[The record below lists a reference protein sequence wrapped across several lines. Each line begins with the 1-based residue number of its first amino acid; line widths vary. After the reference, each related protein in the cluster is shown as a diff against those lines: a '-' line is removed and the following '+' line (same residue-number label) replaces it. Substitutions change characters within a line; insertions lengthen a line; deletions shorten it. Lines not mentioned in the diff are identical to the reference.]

1 MGGGSGVSAVGKLFD
16 DPAIARSTTQ
26 LKPGDVLIAAGAVP
40 AGLHRVH
47 TGAFDVTVSA
57 QGREITTGAL
67 GPGAI
72 VGEISLFAGGRA
84 TATVTAREPSAVETI
99 AVPDARDWLSSH
111 PDVASAIA
119 AEGRERVDRNELA
132 ILLSELTGSTDT
144 HVIDESLDLCSIV
157 RLAGGETLFRQ
168 GDHSD
173 AAYVVITGRLSVR
186 QELEDGCQEV
196 GRLGRG
202 QIVGET
208 GLFEEAPRSASV
220 VAVRDSVVAR
230 ISGAAF
236 EQLMGHHPSL
246 MIRMGRQMLERMVRP
261 RRDLRA
267 TSVLAVAVA
276 TQLDRSESVEAE
288 IVAALRPYG
297 KVALVSPSQVDA
309 DLGRPG
315 TAIADVSDLG
325 VPRLT
330 EYLHEIEI
338 RHDMVV
344 LCVAADDPDPW
355 VRRAT
360 ALADRV
366 LVVVSP
372 DPDERERTTIRRLV
386 GSVPDTTTTIAV
398 VHHPPRTARP
408 FGSRVLLEEIGA
420 DEMFHIRSG
429 VPDDVARVARIATSR
444 SVALVLGGGGARG
457 FAHLGVYRAMV
468 ELGIPI
474 DVIVGSS
481 IGAPLGAGIARGDTP
496 EEAVTHNTT
505 GFAKLLDYTIPVVSL
520 IKAERVTR
528 SIETRFGDWDFE
540 DTWIP
545 FRCVSTNLTQSR
557 VEVHRRG
564 PLAPAVRASVAI
576 PGIMP
581 PVPWGLDL
589 LVDGGVLNNLPVDVV
604 AEEGRS
610 STIIAVDVAPAMG
623 PSAEADFGPSVSGWQ
638 ALRAGLGQKENAYP
652 KISSTLLRSMLV
664 GSIHHR
670 DRLIAEAPVD
680 LLLDLD
686 MSGTGLLDFDQVGAV
701 ADRGYAL
708 AKPLIEAWLDERGGW
723 R

>member
-1 MGGGSGVSAVGKLFD
+1 VSAVGRLFD
-16 DPAIARSTTQ
+16 DLAIARSTTN
-26 LKPGDVLIAAGAVP
+26 LTPGDVLIAAGEVP
-40 AGLHRVH
+40 EGLFRVDH
-47 TGAFDVTVSA
+47 GAFDVTVSF
-57 QGREITTGAL
+57 QDRHITTGRL
-67 GPGAI
+67 GPGEI
-72 VGEISLFAGGRA
+72 VGEVSLFAGGRA
-84 TATVTAREPSAVETI
+84 TATVTASEPSTVERI
-99 AVPDARDWLSSH
+99 AIAQARDWLSRH
-111 PDVASAIA
+111 PEVASTIA
-119 AEGRERVDRNELA
+119 AEGRERIDRNELA
-132 ILLSELTGSTDT
+132 VLLSELTGSTDAE
-144 HVIDESLDLCSIV
+144 VIGESLELCALV
-157 RLAGGETLFRQ
+157 RLAAGQTLFHQ

-173 AAYVVITGRLSVR
+173 AAYVVITGRLAVW
-186 QELEDGCQEV
+186 QTLDGETHEV

-261 RRDLRA
+261 RRDRRA
-267 TSVLAVAVA
+267 ASVLAVAVSKR
-276 TQLDRSESVEAE
+276 LDETVEQG

-297 KVALVSPSQVDA
+297 KVALVSPAQVDS
-309 DLGRPG
+309 DLGQPG
-315 TAIADVSDLG
+315 SASADVADLG

-330 EYLHEIEI
+330 EYLHELEI

-344 LCVAADDPDPW
+344 LCVSPDDPDPW

-366 LVVVSP
+366 LIVVSP
-372 DPDERERTTIRRLV
+372 DPDEQEWRTIRRLV
-386 GSVPDTTTTIAV
+386 RSVPDTTTTIAV
-398 VHHPPRTARP
+398 VHHPPLTSRP
-408 FGSRVLLEEIGA
+408 FGSRALLEEIEA
-420 DEMFHIRSG
+420 DDMFHIRAG
-429 VPDDVARVARIATSR
+429 NADDLARVARLATSR

-481 IGAPLGAGIARGDTP
+481 VGAPLGAGIARGDTP
-496 EEAVTHNTT
+496 EEAVAHNTT
-505 GFAKLLDYTIPVVSL
+505 GFAGLLDYTIPVVSL
-520 IKAERVTR
+520 IKAERITR
-528 SIETRFGDWDFE
+528 SIGVRFGDWDFE

-545 FRCVSTNLTQSR
+545 FRCVSTNLTRSR

-564 PLAPAVRASVAI
+564 PLAPAVRASVSI

-581 PVPWGLDL
+581 PVPWGGDL

-623 PSAEADFGPSVSGWQ
+623 PGAQEDFAHSVSGWQ
-638 ALRAGLGQKENAYP
+638 AFRAGLGRKPSAYP
-652 KISSTLLRSMLV
+652 KISSVLLRSMLV
-664 GSIHHR
+664 GSIRHR

-686 MSGTGLLDFDQVGAV
+686 MSGTGLLDFEQVGPV
-701 ADRGYAL
+701 ADRGYEL
-708 AKPLIEAWLDERGGW
+708 AKPLLEAWLRESGGW